1 VKFYNALGPN
11 PRLVRMFMAEKGIEI
26 PEMVEVDLMGGENR
40 AGAYREMNPFGQLPA
55 LELDDGTVLAE
66 TVAICSYLDA
76 EHPEPPLFGTTAAE
90 RAETLMWAQRAVLNV
105 TEPMSNGFRFAEGLT
120 LFKDRMHCM
129 PAAADDFKTIG
140 RNGLALF
147 DQCLDGRQWLAGD
160 RFSFADI
167 LLYGLVD
174 FFYGVGQPRNSELKN
189 LDAWHERMSARPSA
203 EASLHPAANS
213 AGMRG

>member
-1 VKFYNALGPN
+1 VKLYNAVGPN

-26 PEMVEVDLMGGENR
+26 ETVEVDLMGAENR
-40 AGAYREMNPFGQLPA
+40 GDAYRNKNPFGQLPA

-76 EHPEPPLFGTTAAE
+76 EHPEPPLFGTTAKE

-105 TEPMSNGFRFAEGLT
+105 TEPMSNGFRFAEGLSI
-120 LFKDRMHCM
+120 FKDRMHCM
-129 PAAADDFKTIG
+129 PDAAHDFKTIG
-140 RNGLALF
+140 RNGLELF
-147 DQCLDGRQWLAGD
+147 DRCLEGRQWLAGD

-167 LLYGLVD
+167 LLYGLTD
-174 FFYGVGQPRNSELKN
+174 FFYGVGQPRDPQLEN
-189 LDAWHERMSARPSA
+189 LGAWFERMNARPSA
-203 EASLHPAANS
+203 EASLHPLAKG